1 VGQPDPAY
9 DLPVRLW
16 ICAKFSGDGDVHIE
30 RGRTDASGPGNI
42 EGGGIEAGIHG
53 LDNIDCHIYIPEREN
68 TMSIEPMVALVI
80 ALIGL
85 AVYAVS
91 SNGKAQALG
100 LDCFWVGLL
109 AFLLTWGGRMPR

>member
-1 VGQPDPAY
+1 
-9 DLPVRLW
+9 
-16 ICAKFSGDGDVHIE
+16 
-30 RGRTDASGPGNI
+30 
-42 EGGGIEAGIHG
+42 
-53 LDNIDCHIYIPEREN
+53 
-68 TMSIEPMVALVI
+68 MSIEPMVALVI